1 MQALFE
7 TMDENLL
14 QLREG
19 EFSSALVCMRAS
31 PDETKELDAKALH
44 LLKKSQRKKEKLAA
58 GEPLLSTSTSSLLQ
72 MPSRSGCCS
81 APPSCSSSRSRT
93 TSL

>member
-31 PDETKELDAKALH
+31 PDERRDFVGVRE
-44 LLKKSQRKKEKLAA
+44 
-58 GEPLLSTSTSSLLQ
+58 
-72 MPSRSGCCS
+72 SGGQ
-81 APPSCSSSRSRT
+81 ARYWLGGRG
-93 TSL
+93 